1 MENYLLEQELIP
13 ASEGLLLSA
22 LLCSVYILHVQLGV
36 AHRVAAWRRR
46 VTHSYTHTIRL
57 WDLLI
62 RLELLPIADGLTV
75 PVKNPVSDKG

>member
-36 AHRVAAWRRR
+36 AHRVAALEKACDSLLH
-46 VTHSYTHTIRL
+46 THNTSL
-57 WDLLI
+57 GS
-62 RLELLPIADGLTV
+62 ADQA
-75 PVKNPVSDKG
+75 